1 MCSTAPVAFPSLTI
15 HDIAAVDHSGDID
28 VHEFTAWMGR
38 WRPLIGVTRLT
49 SETVVAVDHKVSR
62 TKTAMIV
69 VKIVMG
75 LGQVVSKQPEVVKQD
90 FPGPQW

>member
-1 MCSTAPVAFPSLTI
+1 MEPPA
-15 HDIAAVDHSGDID
+15 
-28 VHEFTAWMGR
+28 
-38 WRPLIGVTRLT
+38 LIGLHRLT
-49 SETVVAVDHKVSR
+49 VDAVARLDHKVSR

-75 LGQVVSKQPEVVKQD
+75 LGQVVSKQPDVVKQD

>member
-1 MCSTAPVAFPSLTI
+1 MAC
-15 HDIAAVDHSGDID
+15 AVDHSGDID
-28 VHEFTAWMGR
+28 IHEFTAWMGR
-38 WRPLIGVTRLT
+38 WRPFVSVTRLT
-49 SETVVAVDHKVSR
+49 RDTVAVVDHKVSR

>member
-1 MCSTAPVAFPSLTI
+1 M
-15 HDIAAVDHSGDID
+15 
-28 VHEFTAWMGR
+28 R
-38 WRPLIGVTRLT
+38 
-49 SETVVAVDHKVSR
+49 VVVVDHKVSR